1 MIHKI
6 VPLLGLFVCLAM
18 IMPALSCAPC
28 DPLTHTVIKADLI
41 VLGTITDNR
50 TEVVTVMSGNTTG
63 KFAYTFF
70 TLSVEKVIK
79 GNPDTKEVLI
89 KVEGGPIGGGV
100 YQGPTGAYFLLQD
113 RILASLHLEEDN
125 VYIIPS
131 SGVVWSERPTI
142 GAKSIVGL
150 QESIGRIIQIMLAN
164 NIPIALPHSEW
175 PPLPA
180 PVPVSPPKNLWKTFQ
195 I

>member
-1 MIHKI
+1 MRKSFLI
-6 VPLLGLFVCLAM
+6 LLLLFTTIPYPRGC
-18 IMPALSCAPC
+18 ALR
-28 DPLTHTVIKADLI
+28 DPLTETVIKADLI

-50 TEVVTVMSGNTTG
+50 TEVVTIVSGNTTG

-100 YQGPTGAYFLLQD
+100 YQGPTGAYFSISD
-113 RILASLHLEEDN
+113 RVLAMLHLEEGN
-125 VYIIPS
+125 IYTIPY
-131 SGVVWSERPTI
+131 SGVVWSESPTI

-150 QESIGRIIQIMLAN
+150 PESIGRIIQIMGEN

-175 PPLPA
+175 PPLPV
-180 PVPVSPPKNLWKTFQ
+180 PPVSPPKN
-195 I
+195 

>member
-6 VPLLGLFVCLAM
+6 VPFLALFVCLAL
-18 IMPALSCAPC
+18 IMPALSCAPR
-28 DPLTHTVIKADLI
+28 DPLTDTVIKADLI

-50 TEVVTVMSGNTTG
+50 TEVVTIVSGNTTG

-89 KVEGGPIGGGV
+89 KVEGGPIGDV
-100 YQGPTGAYFLLQD
+100 YQGPTGAYFSISD
-113 RILASLHLEEDN
+113 RILAALHLEEDN
-125 VYIIPS
+125 IYTVPHAGI
-131 SGVVWSERPTI
+131 VWYESPAI

-150 QESIGRIIQIMLAN
+150 PESIGRIIQIMVAN
-164 NIPIALPHSEW
+164 NIPVALPHSEW
-175 PPLPA
+175 PPLPV
-180 PVPVSPPKNLWKTFQ
+180 PVPESPPKNLWKTFQ

>member
-1 MIHKI
+1 MRKAFLVLMVFFSII
-6 VPLLGLFVCLAM
+6 PSLIG
-18 IMPALSCAPC
+18 CAPR
-28 DPLTHTVIKADLI
+28 DPLTDTVIKTDLI
-41 VLGTITDNR
+41 VLGTITDNS
-50 TEVVTVMSGNTTG
+50 TEVVTVISDNSTG

-164 NIPIALPHSEW
+164 NITIALPHSEW

-180 PVPVSPPKNLWKTFQ
+180 PVPVSPPKN
-195 I
+195 